1 MNTDVTS
8 PCGTGR
14 EPLMWLCVDR
24 IEGDTVVLTDEDE
37 KLYRLKVA
45 DYVALTGRDPAE
57 SDVLTAEAEGDRI
70 LSAAY
75 DSEETAARKE
85 AARKRLNRLF
95 GKT

>member
-1 MNTDVTS
+1 MNTYVTS
-8 PCGTGR
+8 PRGTERG
-14 EPLMWLCVDR
+14 PLMWLCVDR

-45 DYVALTGRDPAE
+45 DYIALTGRDPAE

-75 DSEETAARKE
+75 DSEETAARKK

>member
-1 MNTDVTS
+1 MNTYVTS
-8 PCGTGR
+8 PRGTGR

-45 DYVALTGRDPAE
+45 DYVALTGKAPAE
-57 SDVLTAEAEGDRI
+57 SDLLTAEAEGDRI
-70 LSAAY
+70 LSAAF
-75 DSEETAARKE
+75 DSEETAARKKS
-85 AARKRLNRLF
+85 ARKRLDRLF